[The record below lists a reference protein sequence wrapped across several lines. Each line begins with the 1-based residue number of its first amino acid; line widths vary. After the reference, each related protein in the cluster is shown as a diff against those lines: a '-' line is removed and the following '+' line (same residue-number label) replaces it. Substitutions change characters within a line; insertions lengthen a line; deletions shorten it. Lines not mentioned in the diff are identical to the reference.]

1 VVLSLFNL
9 VSSPVDLKDEL
20 PIPDVGHDVLEDVS
34 AVHMREVD
42 AEGDPIFADH
52 PLSHGYAEAG
62 ITNSMQ
68 ESGDLPLAG
77 HTAGERG
84 GEKSSRLLPAR

>member
-1 VVLSLFNL
+1 MTYSKTCLPSICAKSTLKAIR
-9 VSSPVDLKDEL
+9 SS
-20 PIPDVGHDVLEDVS
+20 
-34 AVHMREVD
+34 
-42 AEGDPIFADH
+42 PIFADH